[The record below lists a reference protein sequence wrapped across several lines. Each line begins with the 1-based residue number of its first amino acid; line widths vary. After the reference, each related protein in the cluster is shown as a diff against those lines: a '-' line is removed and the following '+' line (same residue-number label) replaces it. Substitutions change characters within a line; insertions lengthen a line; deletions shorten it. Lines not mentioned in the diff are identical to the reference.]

1 MELKNKKYFFNLF
14 GVGVIVLWLVM
25 IGLLIRNVG
34 STDGHDQSGDTKNRT
49 SAIAS
54 PQKDWME
61 IYLKGNKIGY
71 SVIQVSPTGDNY
83 LIREEILLNL
93 NILGQ
98 PTGIHTVT
106 RSIVDQK
113 FLLKKFSFTMI
124 SGAVSFKMS
133 GSVEGQFILLEIGE
147 GKERR
152 TKRLSLS
159 DPPTI
164 GSALVQFFK
173 GKRLELGQSFKFPI
187 FDPSTMAQKELMIKV
202 MAKETLIIRR
212 IEYSVFRLEA
222 LMWGQPMTFWVD
234 ESGTVLKEKGF
245 MGLTLIKSSAASAP
259 RGVKGSGG
267 KDFYEL
273 AAIDVKGRLRETAKL
288 TYLKIKTEGLAE
300 SHFDTGVLD
309 KGRQRFRSGMIE
321 VLQEEVSITH
331 TYTLPYQDNSGKMKP
346 FLQPEINIESNH
358 ELIIKRARMV
368 AGDTRESFAVA
379 KKLMSWVYRKLEK
392 KPVITVPSALEV
404 LKTRAGDCNEH
415 AVLLTAL
422 LRASG
427 IPARMCVGIVYA
439 RGKFFYHAWNEA
451 FLGQWISMDAALNQI
466 PADATHVKL
475 VEGGLDRQV
484 DIIGLIGK
492 LRLEIVDYGYD
503 KTN

>member
-1 MELKNKKYFFNLF
+1 MDLKNKKYLFNCF

-25 IGLLIRNVG
+25 IGLLMRNVG
-34 STDGHDQSGDTKNRT
+34 SADDDDQPGATHNRT

-61 IYLKGNKIGY
+61 IYIEGNKIGY
-71 SVIQVSPTGDNY
+71 SVIKISPTGNNY

-93 NILGQ
+93 NMLGQ
-98 PTGIHTVT
+98 PTGIHTIT
-106 RSIVDQK
+106 RSIVDQQ
-113 FLLKKFSFTMI
+113 FLLKKFSFKII
-124 SGAVSFKMS
+124 SGAVSFEVS
-133 GSVEGQFILLEIGE
+133 GSVEGHLIILEIGE

-152 TKRLSLS
+152 TKRLSFS
-159 DPPTI
+159 DPPMI
-164 GSALVQFFK
+164 GSSLAHFFK
-173 GKRLELGQSFKFPI
+173 GKRLELGQSFRFPI
-187 FDPSTMAQKELMIKV
+187 FDPSTMSQKELIIKV
-202 MAKETLIIRR
+202 MARESLVIRR

-222 LMWGQPMTFWVD
+222 LLLGQPMTFWVD
-234 ESGTVLKEKGF
+234 ESGAVLKEKGF

-259 RGVKGSGG
+259 RGIKGSGG

-273 AAIDVKGRLRETAKL
+273 AAINVKERLREPDKL
-288 TYLKIKTEGLAE
+288 TYLKLKMDGLTEGQ
-300 SHFDTGVLD
+300 FDTGVLN
-309 KGRQRFRSGMIE
+309 KGRQRFRSGIVE
-321 VLQEEVSITH
+321 VLQEEIPITKS
-331 TYTLPYQDNSGKMKP
+331 YDMPYQDHSGKMKP
-346 FLQPEINIESNH
+346 FLQPEINIESDH
-358 ELIIKRARMV
+358 KLIIEKARMV
-368 AGDTRESFAVA
+368 VANTRDPFTMTR
-379 KKLMSWVYRKLEK
+379 KLMSWIYRKVEK

-404 LKTRAGDCNEH
+404 LKTRVGDCNEH
-415 AVLLTAL
+415 AVLLAAL

-451 FLGQWISMDAALNQI
+451 FLGKWISMDAALNQI

-492 LRLEIVDYGYD
+492 LKLEIVDYGYD